1 MLEQYTKAK
10 FWKCALQVNPAGY
23 ISYRGG
29 DHGMTEA
36 QYNQELVRI
45 AKENEIKVIGLAD
58 HGNVDE
64 VDAIRSLMN
73 QHDILVFPGFEIASS
88 EKAHFVCL
96 FAENVTRDE
105 LIGYMAKLE
114 IDANNPTHPSKL
126 SAQQIF
132 SKTEELNGFAYAA
145 HCTDDNG
152 VLYRKLNHVWQNP
165 LLKAAQIPDTLDSLT
180 NGEGYGYQQI
190 LQNKTPDY
198 KREQPVAII
207 NAKDVEKPETLANP
221 KASCL
226 IKMTRPSFESFKLAF
241 QDPESRVRLNSDIS
255 EKYYSRIES
264 LKITGGYLD
273 GVQIDF
279 SEHLNA
285 VIGGRGT
292 GKTTLLECIRYAL
305 QLKPLGKDA
314 QKKHDEII
322 KENLGKSKARIEMV
336 IRSSQMNGKRFTV
349 ARRYGESAS
358 VKDESGNLSTFA
370 PIDLL
375 PRIEIYGQ
383 SEIYEIAQDKT
394 SQRQLLTRFLDAGQ
408 QDGEARIQESL
419 SKLAENRKK
428 LIEAQAIV
436 ASIEDEV
443 ALLPKLEEQTGQFKV
458 LGLEDKLK
466 IVPLLE
472 TEKRLQNRAIEEE
485 CPNLDNT
492 FQAVRDSLPDT
503 VFLSDSAIDHLPHA
517 ESLRKMRSVLGVLR
531 GDAEALLNQWQQI
544 YATAKATMASHAQA
558 LDAAIQQEESAL
570 EKTFK
575 ELPASEGKTGKEI
588 GFEFQR
594 LLKEIE
600 RIRPKKTMID
610 NRTKVVTELSRK
622 RKAVLDELSSIRAD
636 RSAQFELSLKS
647 LNKRLSGK
655 LKLTVKPEAD
665 RAPVIQFLLGCKL
678 ENVGEARLSW
688 VREADDFSPV
698 KLAEMVRQY
707 AEIRRDG
714 NLSAIGVEHI
724 EISMHFTE
732 NWKMTQTV
740 IDALSRLTTEQLLQ
754 LEEIELP
761 GLISIELNTAHEG
774 VETFRPL
781 DKLSTGQQCTA
792 ILHLLLLQNFD
803 PLLMDQPED
812 NLDNAFIADRIV
824 TELRSAKIAR
834 QFIFATHNA
843 NIPVFGDAEWI
854 GVFEV
859 QEGQSKM
866 PAESQG
872 AIDVTQIRDKAA
884 NILEG
889 GKIAFNQ
896 RKAKYGY

>member
-1 MLEQYTKAK
+1 MADKYTKAK

-23 ISYRGG
+23 IAYRGG
-29 DHGMTEA
+29 DHGMTEE
-36 QYNQELVRI
+36 QYNQDLVRI
-45 AKENEIKVIGLAD
+45 AKENDIKVIGLAS
-58 HGNVDE
+58 HGNVDGM
-64 VDAIRSLMN
+64 DAIRAIMN
-73 QHDILVFPGFEIASS
+73 DYGILVFPGFEIAST

-96 FAENVTRDE
+96 FPEDSSRDQLHCYLGALGLTNPANGVWPSNLGGNDLLSKAEG
-105 LIGYMAKLE
+105 LG
-114 IDANNPTHPSKL
+114 
-126 SAQQIF
+126 
-132 SKTEELNGFAYAA
+132 GFVYAA
-145 HCTDDNG
+145 HITHKGSGILDRQ
-152 VLYRKLNHVWQNP
+152 LAHVWLNP
-165 LLKAAQIPDTLDSLT
+165 LLKAAQIPGALDDL
-180 NGEGYGYQQI
+180 NKDDDYGFYQI
-190 LQNKTPDY
+190 LLNKTPDY
-198 KREQPVAII
+198 QRESRVAII
-207 NAKDVEKPETLANP
+207 NAKDVEKPETLAHP

-226 IKMTRPSFESFKLAF
+226 IKMTRPCFESFKLAF
-241 QDPESRVRLNSDIS
+241 QDPESRVRLNTDVS

-292 GKTTLLECIRYAL
+292 GKSTLLECIRYAL
-305 QLKPLGKDA
+305 QLKPIGKDA
-314 QKKHDEII
+314 QKKHDEIV
-322 KENLGKSKARIEMV
+322 KENLGKPSKGRIELV
-336 IRSSQMNGKRFTV
+336 IRSSRMNGKSFTV

-358 VKDESGNLSTFA
+358 VKDENGKLSTFT

-375 PRIEIYGQ
+375 PGIEIYGQ
-383 SEIYEIAQDKT
+383 NEIYEIAQDKT

-428 LIEAQAIV
+428 LIEAQAAV

-443 ALLPKLEEQTGQFKV
+443 ALLPKLEEQASQFKV

-466 IVPLLE
+466 IIPLLE
-472 TEKRLQNRAIEEE
+472 AEKRLQKRATEEE
-485 CPNLDNT
+485 CINLDKS

-503 VFLSDSAIDHLPHA
+503 VFLSDTAISHLPHA
-517 ESLRKMRSVLGVLR
+517 ESLRKIRAALDTLR
-531 GDAEALLNQWQQI
+531 GDAEALLNQWQQK
-544 YATAKATMASHAQA
+544 YGAAKITLASIAQS
-558 LDAAIQQEESAL
+558 LDAGMQQEELAL

-588 GFEFQR
+588 GLEFQR

-610 NRTKVVTELSRK
+610 NRTKVVTELSRQ
-622 RKAVLDELSSIRAD
+622 RKAILDDLSSIRAD
-636 RSAQFELSLKS
+636 RSAQFERSLKS

-678 ENVGEARLSW
+678 ENVAEGRLSW
-688 VREADDFSPV
+688 VKEADDFSPV
-698 KLAEMVRQY
+698 RLAEMVRQG
-707 AEIRRDG
+707 ADALR
-714 NLSAIGVEHI
+714 NA
-724 EISMHFTE
+724 
-732 NWKMTQTV
+732 NWGITPTV
-740 IDALSRLTTEQLLQ
+740 ADALSRLSTEQVLQ

-761 GLISIELNTAHEG
+761 DLISIELNTDHEG
-774 VETFRPL
+774 AEAFRPL

-792 ILHLLLLQNFD
+792 ILHLLLLQNLD

>member
-23 ISYRGG
+23 IAYRGG

-58 HGNVDE
+58 HGNVDG
-64 VDAIRSLMN
+64 VDAIRTAMN
-73 QHDILVFPGFEIASS
+73 ANGILVFPGFEICST

-96 FAENVTRDE
+96 FPENTSKDQLNRYLGALGLTDPADGVW
-105 LIGYMAKLE
+105 
-114 IDANNPTHPSKL
+114 PSNLGGNDLL
-126 SAQQIF
+126 S
-132 SKTEELNGFAYAA
+132 KVEELGGFTYAA
-145 HCTDDNG
+145 HSTDDKG
-152 VLYRKLNHVWQNP
+152 ALRQKLSHVWQNP
-165 LLKAAQIPDTLDSLT
+165 LLKAAQIPSVIDDLKND
-180 NGEGYGYQQI
+180 EGNSYRLI
-190 LQNKTPDY
+190 LQNKTPEY

-394 SQRQLLTRFLDAGQ
+394 SQRQLLTRFLEDGQ

-419 SKLAENRKK
+419 SKLAENRRK
-428 LIEAQAIV
+428 LIEAQAAV

-443 ALLPKLEEQTGQFKV
+443 ALLPKLEEQVGQFEV

-472 TEKRLQNRAIEEE
+472 TEKRMQKRAIGEE
-485 CPNLDNT
+485 CLNLDNA

-503 VFLSDSAIDHLPHA
+503 VFLSDSAIGHLPHA
-517 ESLRKMRSVLGVLR
+517 ESLRKMRAALDAFR
-531 GDAEALLNQWQQI
+531 GDAEALLSQWQQK
-544 YATAKATMASHAQA
+544 YVTAKATLASIAQV
-558 LDAAIQQEESAL
+558 LDAGIQQEELAL
-570 EKTFK
+570 ETTFK

-588 GFEFQR
+588 GLEFQR

-610 NRTKVVTELSRK
+610 NRANVVTELSRQ
-622 RKAVLDELSSIRAD
+622 RNAILDGLSSTRAD
-636 RSAQFELSLKS
+636 RSAQFERSLKK
-647 LNKRLSGK
+647 LNKQLSGK

-678 ENVGEARLSW
+678 ENVGESRLSW

-698 KLAEMVRQY
+698 KLAEMVRQG
-707 AEIRRDG
+707 A
-714 NLSAIGVEHI
+714 
-724 EISMHFTE
+724 
-732 NWKMTQTV
+732 
-740 IDALSRLTTEQLLQ
+740 DALRNASWGITPTVADALPRLTTDQVLQ

-761 GLISIELNTAHEG
+761 DLISIELNTAHEG
-774 VETFRPL
+774 AEVFRAL

-792 ILHLLLLQNFD
+792 ILHLLLLKNLD